1 MLGTMQIGL
10 EIGEN
15 AVSAYIDFPKRPQ
28 WGYDMTREELDEQET
43 KYFQEWMLS
52 VEDKYGSEDGESQL
66 SLYERNL
73 EVWRQL

>member
-28 WGYDMTREELDEQET
+28 WDYDMTREELDEQET

-52 VEDKYGSEDGESQL
+52 VEDKYGSADGESQL

>member
-15 AVSAYIDFPKRPQ
+15 AVLAYIDFPKRPQ
-28 WGYDMTREELDEQET
+28 WDYDMTREELDEQET

-52 VEDKYGSEDGESQL
+52 VEDKYGSADGESQL